1 MKLFRKSAAD
11 PARTS
16 ETPEVADSSRRSFL
30 QKLGSIGALASFG
43 GITYQSLRSLVP
55 NVLYEPDLR
64 AKIGFPG
71 QLPEGVTFLEDR
83 RLFIFREGKSFYA
96 ISASCTHLGCTVKY
110 TKLNQPKR
118 VKIGGEEKEIP
129 FEFHCPCHGS
139 KYYADGT
146 NYSGPAPRPLYWYKL
161 EIAPDDGQL
170 IVDMNTEVERNFR
183 LTV

>member
-1 MKLFRKSAAD
+1 MKLFHKV
-11 PARTS
+11 S
-16 ETPEVADSSRRSFL
+16 ETTESPSRSTEVSIPSRRSFL
-30 QKLGSIGALASFG
+30 QKLGRIGALASFG
-43 GITYQSLRSLVP
+43 GMAYQALRSLVP

-64 AKIGFPG
+64 AKIGNPE
-71 QLPEGVTFLEDR
+71 QLPEGMTYLEDR
-83 RLFIFREGKSFYA
+83 RLFIFREGRSFYA

-118 VKIGGEEKEIP
+118 VDLDGEAKDIS

-170 IVDMNTEVERNFR
+170 VVDMNAEVERNYR